1 MTKNDLK
8 KLIKSLTKEILV
20 EDFDNAAEVESDK
33 LTATLSENDKA
44 KDIKDLENLLKN
56 PDPERVKD
64 YGSIEKYK
72 EMLQAK
78 INRLKNVNESGDPT
92 REHPD
97 VELVKWLE
105 KRLDKSLPSD
115 EYQRDRLEKL
125 LAKLKTDL
133 NLKKDLKKESGDPF
147 RDIVKK
153 YAKLYRDSE
162 DARSEKSNYNA
173 WLQSKAQQD
182 PNLKKALQL
191 MKKSK

>member
-33 LTATLSENDKA
+33 LTATLSETDKA

-56 PDPERVKD
+56 PDPSRAKD

-72 EMLQAK
+72 QMLKDK
-78 INRLKNVNESGDPT
+78 IVRL
-92 REHPD
+92 
-97 VELVKWLE
+97 
-105 KRLDKSLPSD
+105 
-115 EYQRDRLEKL
+115 
-125 LAKLKTDL
+125 
-133 NLKKDLKKESGDPF
+133 KESGDPF

-182 PNLKKALQL
+182 PKLKKALQL